1 MTPLSLTFV
10 GGHGGVSEGESVGR
24 GAEGTIAP
32 HWTEPSAKP
41 RRKVEPPFTKL

>member
-1 MTPLSLTFV
+1 LTFV

-32 HWTEPSAKP
+32 H
-41 RRKVEPPFTKL
+41 